1 MERVLPGKMPQPLQ
15 AEGNH
20 GENPWRRHVKQSL
33 HLSGDLEWLLSGVD
47 GNSGTAGDLMK
58 DIVVCEKDTCSPSL
72 F

>member
-1 MERVLPGKMPQPLQ
+1 MPQPLQ
-15 AEGNH
+15 SELRRREISEKRQRH
-20 GENPWRRHVKQSL
+20 GVDETIILAR
-33 HLSGDLEWLLSGVD
+33 DLEWLLSGVD